1 MAAVA
6 QERLYVYGT
15 LAPGRPNAHLLSG
28 VVGTWEKGTV
38 YGHLLAEGWG
48 ADQGYPGIM
57 LDPSAQPV
65 AGFVFTSEQLS
76 QEWERLDLFEGTAY
90 RRVVAPV
97 HLESGLVVEAFV
109 YQLNR

>member
-6 QERLYVYGT
+6 QERLFVYGT
-15 LAPGRPNAHLLSG
+15 LAPGRPNAHVLSG
-28 VVGTWEKGTV
+28 IRGTWEKGTV

-48 ADQGYPGIM
+48 ADHGYPGIV

-65 AGFVFTSEQLS
+65 AGFVLTSEQLS
-76 QEWERLDLFEGTAY
+76 REWARLDAFEGAAY

-97 HLESGLVVEAFV
+97 HLESGLVLEAFV